1 VEQETDK
8 ASPNRKTH
16 HELVTT
22 LPEIVPVDETR
33 DVTFEDRGCGE
44 AASSCITATKRKG
57 RTKVTRWVGAEETDR
72 RGCSSQENMSSNRK
86 SCNGGGVRI
95 EKRVDRNR
103 ETAID
108 INTKAS
114 C

>member
-22 LPEIVPVDETR
+22 LPETVPVDETR

-57 RTKVTRWVGAEETDR
+57 RTKVTRWVGAEGVPDDASSGSVQLFSGLTASAPQSRERDR
-72 RGCSSQENMSSNRK
+72 
-86 SCNGGGVRI
+86 
-95 EKRVDRNR
+95 
-103 ETAID
+103 
-108 INTKAS
+108 
-114 C
+114 